1 MTTVRDNLACL
12 QPGQRARVVAISTRC
27 PAEERRRLM
36 ELGFFPGTEVE
47 ATLTSPLG
55 DPVAYKVRE
64 MTVALRR
71 EQAKLIEIDD
81 AH

>member
-1 MTTVRDNLACL
+1 MTTRRRHLATL
-12 QPGQRARVVAISTRC
+12 APGQRARIVSISSRC
-27 PAEERRRLM
+27 PADERRRLM

-47 ATLTSPLG
+47 AMLASPLN

-71 EQAKLIEIDD
+71 EQAELIEIDH
-81 AH
+81 AA